1 MSGANMF
8 LVNNSS
14 QPSQLQVTDIGE
26 LKEKGGIL
34 YGHIGQEKKVFVYNL
49 FIRETIEERLNE
61 ILKEKSDIYE
71 QITES
76 FAEKILS

>member
-1 MSGANMF
+1 M
-8 LVNNSS
+8 VR
-14 QPSQLQVTDIGE
+14 
-26 LKEKGGIL
+26 
-34 YGHIGQEKKVFVYNL
+34 IGQEKKVFVYNL
-49 FIRETIEERLNE
+49 FITETIEERLNE